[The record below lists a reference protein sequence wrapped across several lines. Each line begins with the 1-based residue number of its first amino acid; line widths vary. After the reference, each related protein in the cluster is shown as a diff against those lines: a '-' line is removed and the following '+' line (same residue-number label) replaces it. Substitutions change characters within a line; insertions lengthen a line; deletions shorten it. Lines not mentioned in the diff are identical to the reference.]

1 MESER
6 MQFYFPTQVA
16 LLALVVP
23 ALLACLGAGVGNFVL
38 HPHRPNALGALALGI
53 AGSLVLV
60 VVLVRTLRSGTL
72 IASRDRVIL
81 RTVAR
86 TRRWAWSDIRSF
98 EEEIR
103 QVGVGAYRRRVLV
116 IYLTDGQGHVCI
128 ELNQSP
134 RQTPDRI
141 ADMAKRLN
149 DMKASVSS
157 DSGAETSSNTRQQA
171 SYTHDRRRLP
181 SHGEADQGP

>member
-1 MESER
+1 MRVQGER
-6 MQFYFPTQVA
+6 MEFYFPTQA
-16 LLALVVP
+16 LLLAIVVP

-53 AGSLVLV
+53 AGSVVLA

-72 IASRDRVIL
+72 IASHDGVIL

-86 TRRWAWSDIRSF
+86 TRRWACSDIRSF

-103 QVGVGAYRRRVLV
+103 LVGMNSYRRRMLV
-116 IYLTDGQGHVCI
+116 IYQADGKGYACI

-134 RQTPDRI
+134 RRTPDRI
-141 ADMAKRLN
+141 ADMARRLN

-157 DSGAETSSNTRQQA
+157 VSGAETCSNR
-171 SYTHDRRRLP
+171 
-181 SHGEADQGP
+181 

>member
-1 MESER
+1 MRVQGER
-6 MQFYFPTQVA
+6 MELYFATQA
-16 LLALVVP
+16 LLLAIVVP

-53 AGSLVLV
+53 AGSVVLA

-72 IASRDRVIL
+72 IASHDGVIL

-86 TRRWAWSDIRSF
+86 TRRCAWSDIRSF

-103 QVGVGAYRRRVLV
+103 LVGMNSYRRRMLV
-116 IYLTDGQGHVCI
+116 IYQAGGKGYACI

-134 RQTPDRI
+134 RRTPDRI
-141 ADMAKRLN
+141 ADMARRLN
-149 DMKASVSS
+149 GMKASVSS
-157 DSGAETSSNTRQQA
+157 VSGAETCSNT
-171 SYTHDRRRLP
+171 
-181 SHGEADQGP
+181 